1 MICFMEFRLF
11 IIFVMVNIISTKYI
25 LIKLI
30 INLFNENNS
39 ILLLIILVTIALSG
53 EIVMASD
60 ENSTNENALTVK
72 ELVERFNEV
81 RIFK

>member
-11 IIFVMVNIISTKYI
+11 IIFVMVNITSTKYI
-25 LIKLI
+25 LIELI

-39 ILLLIILVTIALSG
+39 ILLLIISVTIALSG
-53 EIVMASD
+53 EVVMASD

>member
-11 IIFVMVNIISTKYI
+11 IIFVMVNITSTKYI
-25 LIKLI
+25 LIELI

-39 ILLLIILVTIALSG
+39 ILLLIISVTIALSG

>member
-1 MICFMEFRLF
+1 
-11 IIFVMVNIISTKYI
+11 MVNITSTKYI
-25 LIKLI
+25 LIELI

-39 ILLLIILVTIALSG
+39 ILLLIISVTIALSG
-53 EIVMASD
+53 EVVMASD

>member
-53 EIVMASD
+53 EIVIASD
-60 ENSTNENALTVK
+60 ENSTNENVLTVK

>member
-1 MICFMEFRLF
+1 
-11 IIFVMVNIISTKYI
+11 MVNIISTKYI

-53 EIVMASD
+53 EIVIASD
-60 ENSTNENALTVK
+60 ENSTNENVLTVK

>member
-1 MICFMEFRLF
+1 
-11 IIFVMVNIISTKYI
+11 MVNIISIKYI

-53 EIVMASD
+53 EIVIASD
-60 ENSTNENALTVK
+60 ENSTNENVLTVK